1 MGEIRRQALEEM
13 LRGEWRGTMERTLE
27 EMLRDLRA
35 GKIEG
40 DELEKNFRFV
50 RHLMGRRE
58 QLLTEIKMHTG
69 GLRGP
74 GTPGYVSMYGGR
86 KS

>member
-1 MGEIRRQALEEM
+1 MGEIRRKALEEM
-13 LRGEWRGTMERTLE
+13 LRGEWRGAMERTLE

-40 DELEKNFRFV
+40 DELVKNYDFL

-58 QLLTEIKMHTG
+58 QLLIEIRMHTG
-69 GLRGP
+69 ALRGP
-74 GTPGYVSMYGGR
+74 GTPGYVAMYGGR
-86 KS
+86 KP